1 MCCLSR
7 SLSHTHT
14 HILCAAARRHSSA
27 GTVLSLLVLVGA
39 APGRRRHPGGG
50 GGGSKLRALQHAADQ
65 SGFRGGGRV
74 SLRKALLWGSADEKR
89 KTEKNEERKKWVVE
103 RARVG
108 QRAGG
113 GADTNKRAAH
123 RHQSHRISP
132 PPHHAFVSCE
142 VGTGIGGEHPRRAP
156 PTGVRKTQRQ
166 ASLSLA
172 LSLSQRERG
181 TYLKERRGQ
190 KTKPCVCVTN
200 VCSKCQLLRVKS
212 GRAEGRGV
220 GACMCPRGHD
230 GLWGYDCACREA
242 CVRACCARARL
253 GVSACV
259 CV

>member
-1 MCCLSR
+1 MCASARARAHTKCTRRRREGKEWGECACMCCLSR

-142 VGTGIGGEHPRRAP
+142 VGTGIGGSTLGGRRRRACAKHKGKP
-156 PTGVRKTQRQ
+156 LSR
-166 ASLSLA
+166 SLSL
-172 LSLSQRERG
+172 SLREREEL
-181 TYLKERRGQ
+181 T
-190 KTKPCVCVTN
+190 
-200 VCSKCQLLRVKS
+200 
-212 GRAEGRGV
+212 
-220 GACMCPRGHD
+220 
-230 GLWGYDCACREA
+230 
-242 CVRACCARARL
+242 
-253 GVSACV
+253 
-259 CV
+259 